1 MRAQPLACYTDP
13 PAPLSWV
20 IHDTRYGVRND
31 YAPGAETHAMN
42 VMPEPALLFRELFFS
57 LSFSDEQHA
66 HPGPSSFFLFGALES
81 CKATRYVVEKKSL
94 DWFLAF
100 IDLPSR
106 TRKRRTAVRALA
118 FSYGHNL
125 LLTKLLPCCVVWH
138 HPHPTNPT
146 HIGNLFLGNGTF
158 FSFDILRVSL
168 RPRALLEE
176 GPTHGWSWAQG
187 HFW

>member
-1 MRAQPLACYTDP
+1 MTRGMVCEMITPPVRRLMPWMSCLNLRSCFGSFFFHYHSQMSNMRILA
-13 PAPLSWV
+13 L
-20 IHDTRYGVRND
+20 H
-31 YAPGAETHAMN
+31 
-42 VMPEPALLFRELFFS
+42 
-57 LSFSDEQHA
+57 LSFYFPPWSLARQ
-66 HPGPSSFFLFGALES
+66 L
-81 CKATRYVVEKKSL
+81 TRNVVEKKSL

-118 FSYGHNL
+118 FFSCGHNL

-146 HIGNLFLGNGTF
+146 HIGNLFLGNRAF